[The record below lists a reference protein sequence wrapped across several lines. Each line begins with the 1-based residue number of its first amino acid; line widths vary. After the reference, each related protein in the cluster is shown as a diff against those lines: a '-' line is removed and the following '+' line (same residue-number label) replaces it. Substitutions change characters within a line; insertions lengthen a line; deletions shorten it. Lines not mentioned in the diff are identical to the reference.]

1 GFEDVV
7 PANIDEVVGFVK
19 MDGGHGLLLFKVYM
33 MGRVEEKGTGG
44 CLTCCPSTGSGC
56 IRHI

>member
-1 GFEDVV
+1 LGVRGVSGEDGFEDVV

-33 MGRVEEKGTGG
+33 MGRVEEKG
-44 CLTCCPSTGSGC
+44 
-56 IRHI
+56 R